1 MPVSKDVFAHTR
13 TRPVSECTVDR
24 EQKTTMPLVELE
36 SICKK
41 KSQCHWRMFLFLQID
56 SLPTMATDDQQPYPL
71 IKQSQVRKL
80 RTYASSISSNSSSA
94 SSARTSP
101 NNSKGKRPNHHAG
114 DTDEGY
120 ASFTTSSTAL
130 VSQNS
135 GTLARDD
142 SAYYTS
148 TSDHLPTL
156 SSSSS
161 SKAVVETDSEKSE
174 LSDEENGDDDDTFRD
189 LVDWPSLNQQVQT
202 LVSRL
207 DKWLHHPLPDR
218 SIPIEKP
225 HVDHAYPI
233 LQRRTSSIPLSI
245 NLAGREPT
253 ELSHQTNY
261 VVNFVQDSELGEP
274 SASPNWKVP
283 RPRVHFQLQ
292 NDQVVL
298 VKTPLRRVVLLF
310 SSHCNTVLTV
320 RDWFNWHHRRAINAR
335 RRPVLTANKST
346 VIKSVKNPIGP
357 FTNALVYYRTP
368 TLAVVISY
376 V

>member
-1 MPVSKDVFAHTR
+1 MYSRQR
-13 TRPVSECTVDR
+13 TKNNNAISRIEIDYSDAS
-24 EQKTTMPLVELE
+24 MPLNTV
-36 SICKK
+36 SF
-41 KSQCHWRMFLFLQID
+41 SSDRRFGNA
-56 SLPTMATDDQQPYPL
+56 MATADQETYPL
-71 IKQSQVRKL
+71 IKQSKVRKL
-80 RTYASSISSNSSSA
+80 CTYASSISSNSSSA
-94 SSARTSP
+94 SSVYTSP
-101 NNSKGKRPNHHAG
+101 NNSKRKLLHPHHTA

-120 ASFTTSSTAL
+120 ASFTTSSAAL
-130 VSQNS
+130 ASQNS
-135 GTLARDD
+135 GTLTRDD

-156 SSSSS
+156 SSSTS

-174 LSDEENGDDDDTFRD
+174 LSDEDVGDDDDTFKD

-253 ELSHQTNY
+253 EIPRQTNY
-261 VVNFVQDSELGEP
+261 VMNFVQNSELGAQEP
-274 SASPNWKVP
+274 STNWKIP

-292 NDQVVL
+292 SEKVEF
-298 VKTPLRRVVLLF
+298 PESLL
-310 SSHCNTVLTV
+310 
-320 RDWFNWHHRRAINAR
+320 RRAI
-335 RRPVLTANKST
+335 RPFSSSLLATRTLCELFSADST
-346 VIKSVKNPIGP
+346 HFIYPSS
-357 FTNALVYYRTP
+357 ALDHDVPLLRTS
-368 TLAVVISY
+368 LL
-376 V
+376 